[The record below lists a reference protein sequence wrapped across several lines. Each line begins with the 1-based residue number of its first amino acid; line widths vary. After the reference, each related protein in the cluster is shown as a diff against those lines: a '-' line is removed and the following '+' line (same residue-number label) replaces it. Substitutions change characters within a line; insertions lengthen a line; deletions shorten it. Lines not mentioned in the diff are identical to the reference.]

1 MSGRILTRRLSSVS
15 PYEVDPLSWFTGPL
29 VPLVFAA
36 INLLYGATQAVLT
49 WIQIGNPRLQFS
61 GVILTT
67 VGCLYV
73 HLMTRPLR
81 GGIGWGTGAVA
92 MAI

>member
-15 PYEVDPLSWFTGPL
+15 PYEVDPFSWFTGPL

-67 VGCLYV
+67 VTDVMGFLSFLGLATLV
-73 HLMTRPLR
+73 LLH
-81 GGIGWGTGAVA
+81 
-92 MAI
+92 